1 MRHTILIAS
10 AGAALLAACAAN
22 PEGATTQPQA
32 EAAADIYYLRAGM
45 VEQINPP
52 MEAMWNMQVEVMD
65 DYGNFDPALMSAQ
78 SWTELQAHAR
88 GLAAAADRMAGASAY
103 VAADP
108 TGPYADAPEGTDLAA
123 IQMRLDANG
132 AAYRAF
138 SQNLARHAA
147 QLVDAADAQDAETVT
162 QLVNDMQP
170 QCKACHDVFWY
181 PEEYTQ

>member
-10 AGAALLAACAAN
+10 AGAALLAACTAS
-22 PEGATTQPQA
+22 PDGGAQPQA
-32 EAAADIYYLRAGM
+32 EAAADVYYLRAGM

-65 DYGNFDPALMSAQ
+65 DYGNFDPALMTPQTWSD
-78 SWTELQAHAR
+78 LQAHAR
-88 GLAAAADRMAGASAY
+88 GLAAAADRMATAGSY

-108 TGPYADAPEGTDLAA
+108 DGPYADAPEGTDLAA

-132 AAYRAF
+132 AAYRAL
-138 SQNLARHAA
+138 SQNMARHAA
-147 QLVDAADAQDAETVT
+147 QLVQAADAQDAETVT

-181 PEEYTQ
+181 PEEYAQ

>member
-10 AGAALLAACAAN
+10 AGAALLAACTAN
-22 PEGATTQPQA
+22 PDGAAQPQA
-32 EAAADIYYLRAGM
+32 TAASDTYYLRAGM

-52 MEAMWNMQVEVMD
+52 MEAMWNMQVDVMD
-65 DYGNFDPALMSAQ
+65 DFGNFDPALMTVQ
-78 SWTELQAHAR
+78 NWTELQAHAR
-88 GLAAAADRMAGASAY
+88 GLAAAADRMAVADSY

-108 TGPYADAPEGTDLAA
+108 GGPYADAPEGTDLAA
-123 IQMRLDANG
+123 IQMRLDTQT

-138 SQNLARHAA
+138 SQNFARHAA
-147 QLVDAADAQDAETVT
+147 QLVAAANAQDAATVT

-181 PEEYTQ
+181 PEEYQP